1 MATIFIVDDDQA
13 IGEMLS
19 LVWKRGIPDRDLP
32 GRAEGCGNVPHRQ
45 ARFDSA

>member
-19 LVWKRGIPDRDLP
+19 PCFGKRGIPDRDLP
-32 GRAEGCGNVPHRQ
+32 GRG
-45 ARFDSA
+45 